1 MRSCCLLHL
10 KTVWSWVNFSPFV
23 HYFKAA
29 KSFENVHSTLY
40 KKIKIGSANLHV
52 SFWRML
58 QDYGVWGV
66 LFIYFGAFAPFFTHV
81 RLFSYNYSIHL
92 KWHFQYYWKLKL
104 ARANIVGRMIKFLE
118 FKHIFSALKIRC
130 VQKVTNPL
138 KWEDSN
144 IKPFSGFCGQMTVI
158 QNPHL
163 GTVTLVPNRTET

>member
-1 MRSCCLLHL
+1 
-10 KTVWSWVNFSPFV
+10 
-23 HYFKAA
+23 
-29 KSFENVHSTLY
+29 
-40 KKIKIGSANLHV
+40 
-52 SFWRML
+52 ML

-144 IKPFSGFCGQMTVI
+144 IKPFSGFCGQNDCDS
-158 QNPHL
+158 NPTFRH
-163 GTVTLVPNRTET
+163 GDTCSKPDRNIIPSSHTLRAQRSLFACWVRARVGAKRISGARPLLFMQIDAVKV